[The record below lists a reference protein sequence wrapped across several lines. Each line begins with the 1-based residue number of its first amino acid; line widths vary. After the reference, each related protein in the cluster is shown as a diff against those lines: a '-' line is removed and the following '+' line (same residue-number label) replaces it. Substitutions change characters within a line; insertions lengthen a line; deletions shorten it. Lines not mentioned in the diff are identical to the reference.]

1 MDINLN
7 ATEAIEALIP
17 ITAIV
22 MGIGIAML
30 GTWFDYRKKSDIAA
44 QLHRERLAAIERGME
59 PPPLPPELFQRRGRT
74 PADYLRRGLIWLFIG
89 AGLIL
94 ASLLEHH
101 PGGWYGLIPA
111 GIGLAN
117 LIVFATNGG
126 RAPVP
131 PAAR

>member
-30 GTWFDYRKKSDIAA
+30 GVWFDYRKRSEIAA
-44 QLHRERLAAIERGME
+44 QLHRERLAAIEKGME
-59 PPPLPPELFQRRGRT
+59 PPALPPELFQRRGRT

-89 AGLIL
+89 VAIIA
-94 ASLLEHH
+94 ASLLENH
-101 PGGWYGLIPA
+101 PGAWYGLIPA

-117 LIVFATNGG
+117 LIVYLTQAG
-126 RAPVP
+126 RPEVP
-131 PAAR
+131 PATR